1 MGGASTMESVTK
13 TADGVGIVWMESIF
27 NGMIRVGS
35 EMWIS
40 FGCQGPFG
48 YDLLDFGRLY

>member
-1 MGGASTMESVTK
+1 MESVTK

-35 EMWIS
+35 EVWIS